1 MREEMEGEG
10 VFFNPEDPPF
20 HPWMLNFLTEL
31 KNECGNI
38 FILSA
43 GSGIQT
49 GYDEKGEKNIEFTL
63 MSNYARCWANAYNVP
78 IFNVFGADPSLLSP
92 SSSPYISPAALSF
105 KNQIDPPEQ
114 QQKIISFLLA
124 YLERKKQDLSSSSP
138 STSSSFYS
146 QPFTL
151 STEEIEGGGEK
162 MENVLCLVEK
172 IKYFH
177 FHGVIP
183 VSGAKRDGMLR
194 FLYHLFLVNKSI
206 YSKKIFIYFVD
217 DQHRYLK
224 DVGCLREALM
234 FTSLKRECEEFRSL
248 VETFSVKT
256 FRMPVIAPKRGTFHV
271 ETT

>member
-1 MREEMEGEG
+1 MASACLSHPKFHLVPETEEQQQRHPLTDIYRGSVVSLLSEMKEDQLTHGKDNIHQFVFFDFDDTLHHTITAAKLYYFSQYSHEELEKMREEMEGEG

-172 IKYFH
+172 
-177 FHGVIP
+177 
-183 VSGAKRDGMLR
+183 
-194 FLYHLFLVNKSI
+194 N
-206 YSKKIFIYFVD
+206 
-217 DQHRYLK
+217 
-224 DVGCLREALM
+224 
-234 FTSLKRECEEFRSL
+234 
-248 VETFSVKT
+248 
-256 FRMPVIAPKRGTFHV
+256 
-271 ETT
+271 